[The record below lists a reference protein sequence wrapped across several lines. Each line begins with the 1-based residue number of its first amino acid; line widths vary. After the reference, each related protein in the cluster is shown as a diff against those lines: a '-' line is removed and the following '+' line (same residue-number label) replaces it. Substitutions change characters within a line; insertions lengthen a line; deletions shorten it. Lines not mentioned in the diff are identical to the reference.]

1 MKKYYQITTTIDPK
15 VIGRSSGPYT
25 IKITTKGFG
34 KYAMENCRGMLMYFA
49 HKDTIYEHLPDNL
62 TGTLERK
69 KKCIDYMDYYPK
81 FLSLNAVV
89 SERIKRILEELNVG
103 KNEYILK
110 PITIK
115 NADEPYYLL
124 FVPILDYSE
133 LIFPKTVFEDI
144 FPKDAFGRVLVK
156 GEDIVFN
163 SVEEYLSTKGA
174 YTIRKGVLP
183 QKYSEYDILHLP
195 ACPEAF
201 FSERIL
207 KAFEEAGIV
216 GYDIWTNSYK
226 KLAFDEE

>member
-1 MKKYYQITTTIDPK
+1 MKKYYQITPTIDPK
-15 VIGRSSGPYT
+15 VIGGSSMPYT

-49 HKDTIYEHLPDNL
+49 HKDTIYKNLPDNL

-81 FLSLNAVV
+81 FLSLNAVI
-89 SERIKRILEELNVG
+89 SGRIKRIFEELNVG

-124 FVPILDYSE
+124 FVPIIDYSE
-133 LIFPKTVFEDI
+133 IIFPKTVFEDI
-144 FPKDAFGRVLVK
+144 TGK
-156 GEDIVFN
+156 GEDRVFN
-163 SVEEYLSTKGA
+163 SVEEYLNTKGL
-174 YTIRKGVLP
+174 YTIKKVELP
-183 QKYSEYDILHLP
+183 QKYSAYDIIRIP

-216 GYDIWTNSYK
+216 GYHIWKDSYK

>member
-1 MKKYYQITTTIDPK
+1 
-15 VIGRSSGPYT
+15 
-25 IKITTKGFG
+25 
-34 KYAMENCRGMLMYFA
+34 MYFA
-49 HKDTIYEHLPDNL
+49 HKDTIYENLPDNL

-89 SERIKRILEELNVG
+89 SERIKRIFEELNVG

-144 FPKDAFGRVLVK
+144 FPKDAFGRVLEK

-183 QKYSEYDILHLP
+183 KKYSAYDIIRIP